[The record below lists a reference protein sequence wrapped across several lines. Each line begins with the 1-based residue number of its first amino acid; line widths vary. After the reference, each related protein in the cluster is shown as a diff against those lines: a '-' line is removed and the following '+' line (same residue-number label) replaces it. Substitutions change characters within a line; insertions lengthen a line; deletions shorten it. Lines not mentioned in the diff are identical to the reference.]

1 MINKLTE
8 LIKEAMQYADNRK
21 DIGELYKPYEE
32 YIAEYLIDNNTIVTP
47 CKVGDRVYFNHAEL
61 NETCPARVIKMTNNY
76 YTPSMPIWITIEY
89 QSELIGRQEVEMGSE
104 VFKLVCHCTKEEA
117 EKALKGGGK

>member
-1 MINKLTE
+1 MTKKLTE

-47 CKVGDRVYFNHAEL
+47 CKVGDMVYEIGFGKLSGQKN
-61 NETCPARVIKMTNNY
+61 IKQSKVTAIKITDKLTITLD
-76 YTPSMPIWITIEY
+76 YTSNLCDTD
-89 QSELIGRQEVEMGSE
+89 IGRWLFVGDNA
-104 VFKLVCHCTKEEA
+104 KEEA
-117 EKALKGGGK
+117 EKALKGEGK